1 MKEEKLTFWKKIKFS
16 IFDFDKYQNLAAEK
30 ISKTILYIAILILI
44 FAIVIAGV
52 YTYKFLGI
60 VNNVKNYVS
69 NDIETITFGENLL
82 TVVPKNGEEIAK
94 IEDETSG
101 ITIIINTQADNETK
115 VNESIK
121 ELTSGGNKVLI
132 LKDKILIKSDIM
144 TSPYSSEYK
153 NIAEKY
159 NINKLDKQEILN
171 LLSINTIKP
180 LIVTFFIITF
190 IYMFIIQLS
199 STLVDIIVLSIFG
212 YIVSLITKIRL
223 KYTAIYNIAAYAL
236 TLSIILNIIYFAV
249 NSFCGFTIQYF
260 EIMYTTL
267 ATIYITAAILLI
279 RSDVIKKQIE
289 LNKIIEEQVKVR
301 QELEKQEEERK
312 EKEEK
317 DKQKREE
324 EKNRK
329 KKEKEDENGNLGEEP
344 EGNNV

>member
-1 MKEEKLTFWKKIKFS
+1 
-16 IFDFDKYQNLAAEK
+16 
-30 ISKTILYIAILILI
+30 
-44 FAIVIAGV
+44 
-52 YTYKFLGI
+52 
-60 VNNVKNYVS
+60 
-69 NDIETITFGENLL
+69 
-82 TVVPKNGEEIAK
+82 
-94 IEDETSG
+94 
-101 ITIIINTQADNETK
+101 
-115 VNESIK
+115 
-121 ELTSGGNKVLI
+121 
-132 LKDKILIKSDIM
+132 
-144 TSPYSSEYK
+144 
-153 NIAEKY
+153 
-159 NINKLDKQEILN
+159 
-171 LLSINTIKP
+171 
-180 LIVTFFIITF
+180 
-190 IYMFIIQLS
+190 MFIIQLS

>member
-212 YIVSLITKIRL
+212 YIVSLITKI
-223 KYTAIYNIAAYAL
+223 
-236 TLSIILNIIYFAV
+236 
-249 NSFCGFTIQYF
+249 
-260 EIMYTTL
+260 
-267 ATIYITAAILLI
+267 I

>member
-1 MKEEKLTFWKKIKFS
+1 
-16 IFDFDKYQNLAAEK
+16 
-30 ISKTILYIAILILI
+30 
-44 FAIVIAGV
+44 
-52 YTYKFLGI
+52 
-60 VNNVKNYVS
+60 
-69 NDIETITFGENLL
+69 
-82 TVVPKNGEEIAK
+82 
-94 IEDETSG
+94 
-101 ITIIINTQADNETK
+101 
-115 VNESIK
+115 
-121 ELTSGGNKVLI
+121 
-132 LKDKILIKSDIM
+132 
-144 TSPYSSEYK
+144 
-153 NIAEKY
+153 
-159 NINKLDKQEILN
+159 
-171 LLSINTIKP
+171 
-180 LIVTFFIITF
+180 
-190 IYMFIIQLS
+190 MFIIQLS

-236 TLSIILNIIYFAV
+236 TLSIILNIIYFDV

-301 QELEKQEEERK
+301 QELEKKEEERK

>member
-69 NDIETITFGENLL
+69 NDIETIAFGENLL
-82 TVVPKNGEEIAK
+82 TVVPKNGEEITK
-94 IEDETSG
+94 IEDEASG
-101 ITIIINTQADNETK
+101 ITIIINTQADDETK
-115 VNESIK
+115 INESIK
-121 ELTSGGNKVLI
+121 ELNSGGNKVLI

-144 TSPYSSEYK
+144 TSHYSSEYK
-153 NIAEKY
+153 DIAEKY

-236 TLSIILNIIYFAV
+236 TLSIILNIIYFDV

-301 QELEKQEEERK
+301 QELEKKEEERK

-324 EKNRK
+324 EKNRN